1 MSSKSDREAP
11 TNGRTRRSLALR
23 LTCWYAAMSCVVVLS
38 VAGYSYWALID
49 NLDRE
54 DDQFLADRMQEVA
67 RDLAR
72 GPEHWDEL
80 RTRLAQTA
88 AAPSGLPI
96 LVRVTSAASND
107 VTNIVVGSPGSQSIP
122 VIALPAAT
130 SKPSPPP
137 AEIESTDGREWR
149 VLSRIVTNDTA
160 SPTGWRVDIALD
172 RTHEE
177 AFLRRY
183 QQQLWCVL
191 AVALLVCVAGGL
203 LIAWRELRPLREIS
217 ETARAISA
225 STLHQRLDAEPLA
238 RELAEVATTFN
249 GMLDRLEDSF
259 ARLSRFSGDIAH
271 ELRTPI
277 NNLRGELE
285 VALSRPRS
293 DTEYRDVLGSCLE
306 ECGRLSQMVDSLLFL
321 ARAEQP
327 QTLLKLGDL
336 SLSHELETLRAFYEA
351 AAEEAGVTLTVESP
365 AALTLRADR
374 ALFQRAL
381 GNLQTNAIAHTPRGG
396 QIIVRATSLPDRIA
410 IEVADTGHGIAPE
423 HLPHVFDRLYR
434 ADAARTPHHG
444 TGLGL
449 AIVKSIVELHAGT
462 ATILNST
469 DQGTTV
475 RTEWP
480 NRRRHEESANEPPCR
495 VAVEQHD

>member
-1 MSSKSDREAP
+1 MSSKSGREVP

-23 LTCWYAAMSCVVVLS
+23 LTCWYAAMSFAVVLS

-54 DDQFLADRMQEVA
+54 DDQFLADRMQEVS

-72 GPEHWDEL
+72 GPEHLDEL

-96 LVRVTSAASND
+96 FVRVTSAASD
-107 VTNIVVGSPGSQSIP
+107 DPSNIVVGSPGSESIP
-122 VIALPAAT
+122 MIESPAPRAI
-130 SKPSPPP
+130 
-137 AEIESTDGREWR
+137 EIESNDGREWR
-149 VLSRIVTNDTA
+149 VLSRIVPAAA
-160 SPTGWRVDIALD
+160 SRNGWRVEIALD

-183 QQQLWCVL
+183 QQQLWFAL
-191 AVALLVCVAGGL
+191 AVALLVCVTGGL

-217 ETARAISA
+217 ATARAISA
-225 STLHQRLDAEPLA
+225 STLDQRLNAEPLA
-238 RELAEVATTFN
+238 RELAELATTFN

-277 NNLRGELE
+277 HNLRGEIE
-285 VALSRPRS
+285 VSLSRPRPAE
-293 DTEYRDVLGSCLE
+293 EYRDVLGSCLE
-306 ECGRLSQMVDSLLFL
+306 ECGRLTQMVESLLFL

-327 QTLLKLGDL
+327 QSLLKLDDL
-336 SLSHELETLRAFYEA
+336 SVPNELETLRAFYEA
-351 AAEEAGVTLTVESP
+351 AAEESGVTLAIESSLN
-365 AALTLRADR
+365 LTLCADR
-374 ALFQRAL
+374 AFFQRAL
-381 GNLQTNAIAHTPRGG
+381 GNLLTNALTHTPRGG
-396 QIIVRATSLPDRIA
+396 QVTLKATSHA
-410 IEVADTGHGIAPE
+410 NSVVIEVIDTGHGIAPE

-434 ADAARTPHHG
+434 ADAARTSPHG
-444 TGLGL
+444 AGLGL
-449 AIVKSIVELHAGT
+449 AIVKSILELHSGT
-462 ATILNST
+462 ATITST
-469 DQGTTV
+469 AGQGTTI

-480 NRRRHEESANEPPCR
+480 NRC
-495 VAVEQHD
+495 

>member
-1 MSSKSDREAP
+1 MSSKSGREVP

-23 LTCWYAAMSCVVVLS
+23 LTCWYAAMSFAVVLS

-54 DDQFLADRMQEVA
+54 DDQFLADRMQEVS

-72 GPEHWDEL
+72 GPEHLDEL

-96 LVRVTSAASND
+96 FVRVTSAASD
-107 VTNIVVGSPGSQSIP
+107 DPSNIVVGSPGSESIP
-122 VIALPAAT
+122 MIESPAPRAV
-130 SKPSPPP
+130 
-137 AEIESTDGREWR
+137 EIESNDGREWR
-149 VLSRIVTNDTA
+149 VLSRIVPAAA
-160 SPTGWRVDIALD
+160 SRNGWRVEIALD

-183 QQQLWCVL
+183 QQQLWFAL

-217 ETARAISA
+217 ATARAISA
-225 STLHQRLDAEPLA
+225 STLDQRLNAEPLA
-238 RELAEVATTFN
+238 HELAELATTFN

-277 NNLRGELE
+277 HNLRGEIE
-285 VALSRPRS
+285 VSLSRPRPAE
-293 DTEYRDVLGSCLE
+293 EYRDVLGSCLE
-306 ECGRLSQMVDSLLFL
+306 ECGRLTQMVESLLFL

-327 QTLLKLGDL
+327 QSLLKLDDL
-336 SLSHELETLRAFYEA
+336 SVPNELETLRAFYEA
-351 AAEEAGVTLTVESP
+351 AAEESGVTLAIELP
-365 AALTLRADR
+365 LNLTLCADR
-374 ALFQRAL
+374 AFFQRAL
-381 GNLQTNAIAHTPRGG
+381 GNLLTNALTHTPRGG
-396 QIIVRATSLPDRIA
+396 HVTLKATSHA
-410 IEVADTGHGIAPE
+410 NSVVIEVIDTGHGIAPE

-434 ADAARTPHHG
+434 ADAARTSPHG
-444 TGLGL
+444 AGLGL
-449 AIVKSIVELHAGT
+449 AIVKSILELHSGT
-462 ATILNST
+462 ATITST
-469 DQGTTV
+469 AGQGTTI
-475 RTEWP
+475 RIEWP
-480 NRRRHEESANEPPCR
+480 NRC
-495 VAVEQHD
+495 

>member
-1 MSSKSDREAP
+1 MSSKSGREVP

-23 LTCWYAAMSCVVVLS
+23 LTCWYAAMSFAVVLS

-54 DDQFLADRMQEVA
+54 DDQLLADRMQEVS

-72 GPEHWDEL
+72 GPEHLDEL

-96 LVRVTSAASND
+96 LVRVTSASSD
-107 VTNIVVGSPGSQSIP
+107 DPSNIVVGSPGSESIP
-122 VIALPAAT
+122 MIESPAPRAV
-130 SKPSPPP
+130 
-137 AEIESTDGREWR
+137 EIESNDGREWR
-149 VLSRIVTNDTA
+149 VLSRIVPDTA
-160 SPTGWRVDIALD
+160 ASHNGWRVDIALD

-183 QQQLWCVL
+183 QQQLWFAL

-217 ETARAISA
+217 ATARAISA
-225 STLHQRLDAEPLA
+225 STLDQRLNAEPLA
-238 RELAEVATTFN
+238 HELAELATTFN

-259 ARLSRFSGDIAH
+259 ARLSQFSGDIAH

-285 VALSRPRS
+285 VALNRPRS
-293 DTEYRDVLGSCLE
+293 DAEYRDVLGSCLE
-306 ECGRLSQMVDSLLFL
+306 ECGRLSQMVESLLFL

-327 QTLLKLGDL
+327 QTLLKLDNL
-336 SLSHELETLRAFYEA
+336 SVPNKLETLRAFYEA
-351 AAEEAGVTLTVESP
+351 AAEEAGVTLAIESP
-365 AALTLRADR
+365 SDLMLRADR

-381 GNLQTNAIAHTPRGG
+381 GNLLTNALAHTPRGG
-396 QIIVRATSLPDRIA
+396 QVIVRATSYSDRIV
-410 IEVADTGHGIAPE
+410 IEVIDTGHGIAPE

-434 ADAARTPHHG
+434 ADPARTSRQG
-444 TGLGL
+444 AGLGL
-449 AIVKSIVELHAGT
+449 AIVKTILELHSGT
-462 ATILNST
+462 ASISSIANR
-469 DQGTTV
+469 GTSV
-475 RTEWP
+475 RLEWP
-480 NRRRHEESANEPPCR
+480 RFYIPGVFA
-495 VAVEQHD
+495 VAKSETIFTGQPSGNP

>member
-1 MSSKSDREAP
+1 MSSKSDAEFPKLKRE
-11 TNGRTRRSLALR
+11 RRSLALR
-23 LTCWYAAMSCVVVLS
+23 LTCWYAAMSFAVVLS

-54 DDQFLADRMQEVA
+54 DDQFLADRMQEVS

-72 GPEHWDEL
+72 GREHLDEL
-80 RTRLAQTA
+80 RARLAQTA

-107 VTNIVVGSPGSQSIP
+107 VSHIVVGSPGSESIP
-122 VIALPAAT
+122 VIAMPAASSNRT
-130 SKPSPPP
+130 PP
-137 AEIESTDGREWR
+137 AIEIESAAGREWR
-149 VLSRIVTNDTA
+149 VLSRIVPHETT
-160 SPTGWRVDIALD
+160 SHSGWRVDIALD

-183 QQQLWCVL
+183 QQQLWFVL
-191 AVALLVCVAGGL
+191 AIALLVSVAGGL

-217 ETARAISA
+217 ATARVISA

-285 VALSRPRS
+285 VALGRPRS
-293 DTEYRDVLGSCLE
+293 DAEYRDVLGSCLE

-327 QTLLKLGDL
+327 QTLLKLDDL
-336 SLSHELETLRAFYEA
+336 SLPDELETLREFYEA
-351 AAEEAGVTLTVESP
+351 ATEEADLKLTVECPSN
-365 AALTLRADR
+365 LTLRADR

-381 GNLQTNAIAHTPRGG
+381 GNLLNNALDHTPRGG
-396 QIIVRATSLPDRIA
+396 KVTMRATTRPDA
-410 IEVADTGHGIAPE
+410 LVIEVTDTGCGIASE

-434 ADAARTPHHG
+434 VDTARTSHSEPPGVPDDDSPTASISG

-449 AIVKSIVELHAGT
+449 AIVKSILELHTGT
-462 ATILNST
+462 ATITST
-469 DQGTTV
+469 AGQGITV

-480 NRRRHEESANEPPCR
+480 HLPT
-495 VAVEQHD
+495 

>member
-1 MSSKSDREAP
+1 MSSKNDAELSQPARV
-11 TNGRTRRSLALR
+11 RRSLALR
-23 LTCWYAAMSCVVVLS
+23 LTWWYAAMSFAVVLS
-38 VAGYSYWALID
+38 VAGYSYWALIE

-54 DDQFLADRMQEVA
+54 DDQFLADRMQEVS

-72 GPEHWDEL
+72 GPEHLEEL
-80 RTRLAQTA
+80 RARLAQTA

-96 LVRVTSAASND
+96 LVRVTAATSND
-107 VTNIVVGSPGSQSIP
+107 VSHIVVGSPGSESIP
-122 VIALPAAT
+122 KIAMPAT
-130 SKPSPPP
+130 SSNQPPP
-137 AEIESTDGREWR
+137 AVEIESADGREWR
-149 VLSRIVTNDTA
+149 VLSRIVSDEGTSRA
-160 SPTGWRVDIALD
+160 GWRVDIALD
-172 RTHEE
+172 RSHEE

-183 QQQLWCVL
+183 QQQLWFVL
-191 AVALLVCVAGGL
+191 AVASLVCVAGGL

-293 DTEYRDVLGSCLE
+293 DTEYRDVLGSSLE
-306 ECGRLSQMVDSLLFL
+306 ECGRLSQMVESLLFL

-327 QTLLKLGDL
+327 QDLLNVEDL
-336 SLSHELETLRAFYEA
+336 SLPHELETLRAFYEA

-365 AALTLRADR
+365 ATLTLRADR

-381 GNLQTNAIAHTPRGG
+381 GNLLTNAIAHTPRGG
-396 QIIVRATSLPDRIA
+396 QIIVRATSVSDRTA
-410 IEVADTGHGIAPE
+410 IEVADTGHGVAPE
-423 HLPHVFDRLYR
+423 HLPYVFDRLYR

-449 AIVKSIVELHAGT
+449 AIVKSIVELHAGL
-462 ATILNST
+462 ATIVSSPS
-469 DQGTTV
+469 QGTTV
-475 RTEWP
+475 RLEWP
-480 NRRRHEESANEPPCR
+480 SH
-495 VAVEQHD
+495 